1 MTKVAAVVLGL
12 ALVVSPRWKQPDKE
26 PLGILTANQTV
37 NRDHAKAKSSRS
49 ITVRRQVIL
58 WATERYDNRKQAEAF
73 VEIVWRES
81 RFNQY
86 AVNESSGAYGLAQ
99 ANPAEKYESEGN
111 DWRTNIYTQLRWM
124 ARYIEER
131 YGTPRNALAWHDAKG
146 WY

>member
-12 ALVVSPRWKQPDKE
+12 ALVVSPRWKAEEE
-26 PLGILTANQTV
+26 PLGTLMVTEHRV
-37 NRDHAKAKSSRS
+37 NRDHANAPRLD
-49 ITVRRQVIL
+49 TNRRKVIL

-99 ANPAEKYESEGN
+99 ANPPTKYEIEGD
-111 DWRTNIYTQLRWM
+111 DWRTNMYTQLRWM
-124 ARYIEER
+124 HRYISER
-131 YGTPRNALAWHDAKG
+131 YGSPTDALEHHDRKG